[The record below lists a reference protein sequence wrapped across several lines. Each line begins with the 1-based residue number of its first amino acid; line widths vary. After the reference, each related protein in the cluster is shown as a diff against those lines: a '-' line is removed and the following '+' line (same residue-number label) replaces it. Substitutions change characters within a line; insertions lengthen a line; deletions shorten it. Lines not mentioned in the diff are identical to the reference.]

1 MQVLIIDDE
10 PKARRILETL
20 LGEYCPQL
28 HLLPS
33 AATLEEALPVLMEET
48 IDIVFLDI
56 EMPNHSGLEL
66 FDFIKKPPF
75 AIIFTTAY
83 QEYALK
89 AFEVEAVDYLLKP
102 IQIQRLMQA
111 VQKAQA
117 RLSKSLGSPLSGE
130 QKPPPPG
137 RLALPTSEG
146 LAFLDF
152 SEIVYLKAEGAYTK
166 LVLRDKAPFLVSK
179 NIKQLENLLPTDL
192 FLRTHRSYMIHLQ
205 YVEKYCRAD
214 SEIQMRNGDRVSLSR
229 DKKEV
234 FLKAFSIDE
243 NPG

>member
-1 MQVLIIDDE
+1 MQTLIIDDE

-20 LGEYCPQL
+20 LSEYCPQL
-28 HLLPS
+28 QLWPS
-33 AATLEEALPVLMEET
+33 SSTLEEALPILMKES

-66 FDFIKKPPF
+66 FDFIKKPEF

-83 QEYALK
+83 QEYALQ

-102 IQIQRLMQA
+102 IQIQRLLQA

-117 RLSKSLGSPLSGE
+117 RQAKSSASPASREQKSLPS
-130 QKPPPPG
+130 G

-146 LAFLDF
+146 LAFFDYA
-152 SEIVYLKAEGAYTK
+152 EIVYLKAEGAYTK
-166 LVLRDKAPFLVSK
+166 VVLRDKAPFLVSK
-179 NIKQLENLLPTDL
+179 NIKQLESLLPAEL

-229 DKKEV
+229 EKKDI